1 MPLSAKINLTRESE
15 ATNFLLELDF
25 NIPSDGIT
33 ALFGSSGSGKT
44 SLLRCIAGLEENAIA
59 TIRFKND
66 LWQNHE
72 YFLPTHERR
81 IGLVFQRQN
90 LFPHLSSRQNI
101 EFAEKR
107 VKSNFNNFNVDSVI
121 DNLEIEPLLNKYPAQ
136 MSGGEQQLVA
146 LARTLK
152 SGPALLLMDEPLS
165 SLDDPRKNRLLEII
179 KNLNT
184 KQGLPILYVTH
195 SVDEVLK
202 IADHLLMIENGK
214 LSINKPLMEAFDDE
228 TINHQ
233 VWPHIGAVIEA
244 RLTSQTT
251 EYGMHK
257 LEFQGGN
264 LWIPDSNKAIGFKT
278 RLVILARDISIALS
292 NHTDTSILNKVQAV
306 ITKIQEDANPAFL
319 QIHSKA
325 GPNNFRALVTKKS
338 FSTLELETGK
348 SIWLQIKSVAIS
360 T

>member
-1 MPLSAKINLTRESE
+1 MTLSAKINLTRESSS
-15 ATNFLLELDF
+15 AKFHLELDL

-66 LWQNHE
+66 LWQNLD

-90 LFPHLSSRQNI
+90 LFPHLTSRQNI

-107 VKSNFNNFNVDSVI
+107 VNSTLDNLNVDSVI
-121 DNLEIEPLLNKYPAQ
+121 DNLEIEHLLNKYPAQ

-146 LARTLK
+146 LARTLR
-152 SGPALLLMDEPLS
+152 SNPALLLMDEPLS

-179 KNLNT
+179 KGLNA

-202 IADHLLMIENGK
+202 IADHLLVIEDGK

-264 LWIPDSNKAIGFKT
+264 FWIPDSNKGIGFKT

-306 ITKIQEDANPAFL
+306 ITKIREDANPAFL

-325 GPNNFRALVTKKS
+325 GKNNFRALVTKKS
-338 FSTLELETGK
+338 LNTLELETGK
-348 SIWLQIKSVAIS
+348 SIWLQIKNIAIS
-360 T
+360 A